1 MKMNDYFTC
10 LFINLKNQKL
20 KRIAIVFFLSILFLV
35 SNILIQT
42 STNISKIFSDYLKYY
57 SEGRTLVVYKKGKYS
72 DIISDLSNYNHII
85 LAYNY
90 EFNYAS
96 SNLNLQSNIKNL
108 EIYLKP
114 LNNKYSPKIISG
126 RLPQKKGEI
135 ICPKYIEK
143 KSSEIKKIDD
153 LVKMNS
159 YINKDIQL
167 NYSKMIYKNLY
178 EVDVAKMYNKKV
190 KLVGLYD
197 DGYSSGMFNECYM
210 LEDDTKEIVQDSWP
224 IYSNE
229 YLSNVVV
236 EENAL
241 STFVLVDKI
250 ENLDSVS
257 NELVNNGYTVDK
269 KFLVNNNL
277 LKNIVTISKILFAIM
292 LFLSSFIFYLYLKNL
307 MKAKKNKIGLY
318 KCFGYSNKQISIIIL
333 LEILLIFIIAMLLSR
348 LLLQFIIFLANNQI
362 DKILDF
368 AYIDLKVYFVP
379 QILFIVLSTIILI
392 ILSITA
398 IRKVYKLEVSMILN
412 ENNL

>member
-1 MKMNDYFTC
+1 
-10 LFINLKNQKL
+10 
-20 KRIAIVFFLSILFLV
+20 
-35 SNILIQT
+35 
-42 STNISKIFSDYLKYY
+42 
-57 SEGRTLVVYKKGKYS
+57 
-72 DIISDLSNYNHII
+72 
-85 LAYNY
+85 
-90 EFNYAS
+90 
-96 SNLNLQSNIKNL
+96 
-108 EIYLKP
+108 
-114 LNNKYSPKIISG
+114 
-126 RLPQKKGEI
+126 
-135 ICPKYIEK
+135 
-143 KSSEIKKIDD
+143 
-153 LVKMNS
+153 
-159 YINKDIQL
+159 
-167 NYSKMIYKNLY
+167 MIYKNLY
-178 EVDVAKMYNKKV
+178 EVDVAKIYNKKV

>member
-1 MKMNDYFTC
+1 
-10 LFINLKNQKL
+10 
-20 KRIAIVFFLSILFLV
+20 
-35 SNILIQT
+35 
-42 STNISKIFSDYLKYY
+42 
-57 SEGRTLVVYKKGKYS
+57 
-72 DIISDLSNYNHII
+72 
-85 LAYNY
+85 
-90 EFNYAS
+90 
-96 SNLNLQSNIKNL
+96 
-108 EIYLKP
+108 
-114 LNNKYSPKIISG
+114 
-126 RLPQKKGEI
+126 
-135 ICPKYIEK
+135 
-143 KSSEIKKIDD
+143 
-153 LVKMNS
+153 
-159 YINKDIQL
+159 
-167 NYSKMIYKNLY
+167 
-178 EVDVAKMYNKKV
+178 
-190 KLVGLYD
+190 
-197 DGYSSGMFNECYM
+197 M

>member
-1 MKMNDYFTC
+1 MK
-10 LFINLKNQKL
+10 
-20 KRIAIVFFLSILFLV
+20 
-35 SNILIQT
+35 
-42 STNISKIFSDYLKYY
+42 
-57 SEGRTLVVYKKGKYS
+57 
-72 DIISDLSNYNHII
+72 
-85 LAYNY
+85 
-90 EFNYAS
+90 
-96 SNLNLQSNIKNL
+96 
-108 EIYLKP
+108 
-114 LNNKYSPKIISG
+114 
-126 RLPQKKGEI
+126 
-135 ICPKYIEK
+135 K

-178 EVDVAKMYNKKV
+178 EVDVAKIYNKKV

-292 LFLSSFIFYLYLKNL
+292 LFLLSFIFYLYLKNL

-318 KCFGYSNKQISIIIL
+318 KCFGYFNKEISIIIL